1 MINNKNY
8 EVMKKGVKALIFL
21 LMISLGFTGVSRAQ
35 TDDDSEEK
43 TTTAGPK
50 YGADSTNC
58 VMHLSLYREFYKQK
72 NYKDALPHW
81 RWVFFNCPIA
91 SQNTY
96 IDGAKIISTKVDEC
110 KDPALREKLIDTL
123 MMVYDQ
129 RIRYFNREGYVL
141 GRKGIDLFTYRT
153 DKTEQIYPVLKKS
166 VELSGKKSEGAVLVY
181 YFRAIISMVDLQ
193 KMDKSA
199 IVDGYDQI
207 SEIID
212 HNLKLNQD
220 NPKKLANWENIK
232 ANIEST
238 FEPFATCPDLIGIY
252 EKKYADKPDDIEL
265 LTKITNVLERKKC
278 TDSELFFNATEK
290 LHKLQPSAQSA
301 YLMGSLNLEKN
312 NISKAAE
319 YMQEAAN
326 LFEDNTDKIRAL
338 NLLANINFNQRN
350 YSQARANA
358 QKILQLDPNYG
369 KAYILIG
376 DLYAASSSMCTEDDM
391 GGKTVFWAAVDK
403 YVKARSVDPSVEAE
417 ANNKIGQ
424 YSKHFPPASDLFFRD
439 LNEGGSYTVGCWIN
453 ETTTIRA
460 AK

>member
-1 MINNKNY
+1 
-8 EVMKKGVKALIFL
+8 MKKGVKALIFL

-43 TTTAGPK
+43 ATAAGPK
-50 YGADSTNC
+50 YGADSATC

-166 VELSGKKSEGAVLVY
+166 VELAGKKSEGAVLVY

-232 ANIEST
+232 ANVEST
-238 FEPFATCPDLIGIY
+238 FEPFATCPDLISIY
-252 EKKYADKPDDIEL
+252 DKKFTEKPDDIEL
-265 LTKITNVLERKKC
+265 LSKITNVLERKKC
-278 TDSELFFNATEK
+278 TDSELFFKATEK

-326 LFEDNTDKIRAL
+326 LFEDNTDKIKAL

-403 YVKARSVDPSVEAE
+403 YARARSVDPSVEAE
-417 ANNKIGQ
+417 ANSKIAQ
-424 YSKHFPPASDLFFRD
+424 FSRHFPPASDLFFRD